1 MKPFVS
7 TLFVLLLAAGCDEG
21 HDIDTVPPAA
31 PRGIRTVSLD
41 NAVEIQWLGN
51 TEPDV
56 AGYNIWVSDRFDG
69 RYELLATTNDTRFLD
84 VGARNGVTTYYAL
97 SAYDLEHNESELS
110 TDVAY
115 DTPRPEG
122 YNVLLAEYR
131 VDPARGG
138 YDFSTY
144 SVGYYNDDYT
154 DLFFEYAP
162 GRAWF
167 LVWDDT
173 DIQDLGYTGS
183 LDEISSAP
191 VNGWSPSKSA
201 EAIPGHTYVV
211 WTWDDH
217 YAKVRVREVTSSRV
231 VFDWAYQTTSGNTE
245 LRQHKPVPRRRGP
258 LERLDNNSGR

>member
-1 MKPFVS
+1 MKPLSS
-7 TLFVLLLAAGCDEG
+7 TLFALLLVAGCEEL
-21 HDIDTVPPAA
+21 HEIDTVPPAA

-41 NAVEIQWLGN
+41 NAVEIQWLEN

-56 AGYNIWVSDRFDG
+56 AGYKIWVSDQFDG

-84 VGARNGVTTYYAL
+84 VGARNGVTSYYAL
-97 SAYDLEHNESELS
+97 SAYDFERNESELS

-131 VDPARGG
+131 FDPTRGG

-154 DLFFEYAP
+154 DLFFEYSS
-162 GRAWF
+162 GRAWL

-173 DIQDLGYTGS
+173 DVQDMGYTGS
-183 LDEISSAP
+183 IDEISSAP
-191 VNGWSPSKSA
+191 VNGWAPSKSA

-231 VFDWAYQTTSGNTE
+231 VFDWAYQTALGNTE

-258 LERLDNNSGR
+258 LERIESSSDR